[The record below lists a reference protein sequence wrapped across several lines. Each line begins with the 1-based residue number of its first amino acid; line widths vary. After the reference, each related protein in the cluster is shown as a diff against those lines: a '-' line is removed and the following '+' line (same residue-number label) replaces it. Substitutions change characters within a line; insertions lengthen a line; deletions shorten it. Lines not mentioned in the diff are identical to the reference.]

1 MYIYI
6 YLYYVD
12 MKIFYVDIY
21 IYIYMPYVYTYK
33 LIEIYLI
40 ILHHDIS
47 PFAAKDVNT
56 LYIGVS

>member
-6 YLYYVD
+6 SILCRYENILCG
-12 MKIFYVDIY
+12 Y

>member
-12 MKIFYVDIY
+12 MKIFYVD

-56 LYIGVS
+56 LYVGVS

>member
-12 MKIFYVDIY
+12 MKIFYVD
-21 IYIYMPYVYTYK
+21 IYMPYVYTYK

>member
-1 MYIYI
+1 
-6 YLYYVD
+6 